1 MQSFS
6 VAWAEEDVAR
16 VLDRVASVRLP
27 MSPEGAGWSLGCD
40 VDFLERMR
48 RHWLDRYDWR
58 AAVERLNAWPQF
70 IAEIEG
76 LPIHFTKVEG
86 EGARR
91 PLLLTHG
98 WPGSHYEFYGI
109 VEALA
114 FPSRSGGSPDDAFD
128 LIIPSLPGYGFSG
141 KPTQPIGQRETARL
155 WNMLMTEVL
164 GYPHYLAQGGDWGS
178 IVTSWLGVDHRASVR
193 AIHLNMLPFRSTEPP
208 RDEAEAAWMQQAA
221 MNQGMYGA
229 YAGLQMTKPQS
240 LAMATADDPL
250 GQAAWIVERFHD
262 WADLAGR
269 EVDDVFGM
277 DHLLT
282 NIMIYV
288 MTGSFAS
295 SLWYYNGLIREG
307 IGGLS
312 SQRCKTPTAYAAFPG
327 DALLPP
333 PLRARAELSYAI
345 DRWTPMP
352 RGGHFAA
359 MEEPALF
366 VDDVRDWARDAWGRS
381 CPPSGS

>member
-1 MQSFS
+1 MQAFS
-6 VAWAEEDVAR
+6 VAWREEDVAR
-16 VLDRVASVRLP
+16 LLDRVASVQLP
-27 MSPEGAGWSLGCD
+27 VSPEGAGWSLGCD
-40 VDFLERMR
+40 VDFVERMR

-58 AAVERLNAWPQF
+58 AAVEELNAWPQF
-70 IAEIEG
+70 IAEVEG

-114 FPSRSGGSPDDAFD
+114 FPSKRGGSPDDAFD

-141 KPTQPIGQRETARL
+141 KPKQPVGQRETARL
-155 WNMLMTEVL
+155 WNRLVTETL
-164 GYPHYLAQGGDWGS
+164 GYPQYLAQGGDWGS
-178 IVTSWLGVDHRASVR
+178 IVTSWLGVDHGASVR
-193 AIHLNMLPFRSTEPP
+193 AIHLNMLPFRSMEPP
-208 RDEAEAAWMQQAA
+208 RDAAEAEWMQQVSRS
-221 MNQGMYGA
+221 QGVYGA

-240 LAMATADDPL
+240 LAMAAADNPL

-262 WADLAGR
+262 WADLGGR
-269 EVDDVFGM
+269 EVDEVFGM

-295 SLWYYNGLIREG
+295 SLWYYAGLIREG

-312 SQRCKTPTAYAAFPG
+312 SQRCETPTAYAAFPG
-327 DALLPP
+327 DALLLPP
-333 PLRARAELSYAI
+333 PRARAEISYAI

-359 MEEPALF
+359 MEEPDLF
-366 VDDVRDWARDAWGRS
+366 VDDLRAWAKSAWA
-381 CPPSGS
+381 